1 MESSTDETRVKATGT
16 PSVATPFRGTAAVM
30 QSLEADLRQ
39 HVRGEVRFDQASKA
53 LYSSDASNYRQVPLA
68 VVVPANVDDLV
79 ATVTVCRRND
89 VPFLPRG
96 GGTSQNGQCVNVA
109 VVADA
114 SKYVNRVVSVDPVAR
129 TAIVEPGVVCDTLRD
144 AAEQHGLTFAPDP
157 ATHSRCTLGGMIA
170 NNSCGAHSVMAGKTV
185 ENIEALEIVTYDGAR
200 FWVGPTQDDE
210 LERIIAAGGRQGEIY
225 AALRQLRDKY
235 ADLIRAKFPQIKR
248 RVSGFNLDQ
257 LLPENGF
264 NVARALVGT
273 EGTCAITLQAKVR
286 LVKSP
291 AKRVLLTLGFTD
303 IFTAADAV
311 PHFMH
316 CGPIAIEG
324 LDRAIIRG
332 LQARGL
338 KKEEI
343 ALLPAGDAWV
353 VLEFGA
359 DTHDEAVLQARA
371 AAEYFASGA
380 AGPDV
385 SMVLVEDRALQAK
398 VWSIRETGA
407 SAVALSVDPA
417 RPDPIVGWEDAAVD
431 PLRLGD
437 YLRAFQAMVDRYGY
451 ETSLYG
457 HFGDGCVHARITFDL
472 RTAEGIATWRG
483 FLREAAELVVEFGGS
498 LSGEHGDG
506 QAKAE
511 FLPIMYGP
519 ELMQAMEQFKAI
531 WDPANRL
538 NPGKVV
544 HAYRADENLRMGP
557 AYRTVTLQTRLT
569 FASQEGDGFQRAVER
584 CIGMGKCR
592 SLEGGTMCPSY
603 RATREEKYS
612 TRGRAHLF
620 WEMLQGEVIK
630 DGWQSREIKE
640 ALDTCLACKGCKSD
654 CPTHTDMATYKA
666 EFISHYYETNRR
678 PRQAMFMG
686 RIGEWAPIAARF
698 PRLANFMTS
707 APGLASLGKWMAGV
721 AQARELPKFAK
732 QTYRERARLAAFDL
746 GLSKPATPKPVAPG
760 PAAPK
765 PVARK
770 VILWVDTFSDHFSPE
785 IADAAADVLT
795 QLGWQVVLPENR
807 LCCGRPLY
815 DFGLLDRARQL
826 LVNVLDDLADDI
838 AAGVP
843 LVGLEP
849 GCLSVFKDEL
859 LKQLPD
865 HAQAKRLSAQTFLF
879 SDFVVREPYD
889 WPRLDAEVVV
899 HGHCHQKALFG
910 MQGDTALLER
920 LGVKWKLLDTGC
932 CGMAGSFGFN
942 AEHHELSEKIGEDKL
957 FPAIRGA
964 AAQTIVLTNGF
975 SCREQIEHG
984 TGRHALHI
992 AQLAQRALLKR
1003 GAVHAATRAAPISSP
1018 NQPLLVECPRWSPS
1032 RVLRRLHR

>member
-1 MESSTDETRVKATGT
+1 MESSTGEARFNAAGESSIAEAGSAVPQEAVDGSARGARTQDVR
-16 PSVATPFRGTAAVM
+16 PVATPFRGTAAVM
-30 QSLEADLRQ
+30 HSLEADLRQ

-53 LYSSDASNYRQVPLA
+53 LYASDASNYRQVPLA
-68 VVVPANVDDLV
+68 VVVPTDVDDLL
-79 ATVTVCRRND
+79 ATVAVCRRND

-114 SKYVNRVVSVDPVAR
+114 SKYVNRVVSVDPAAR

-185 ENIEALEIVTYDGAR
+185 ENIEALEVVTYDGAR
-200 FWVGPTQDDE
+200 FWVGPTSDDE

-225 AALRQLRDKY
+225 SALKELRDTY

-291 AKRVLLTLGFTD
+291 AKRVLLVLGFAD

-311 PHFMH
+311 PHFMQ
-316 CGPIAIEG
+316 CVPIAIEG

-343 ALLPAGDAWV
+343 ALLPGGDAWV

-359 DTHDEAVLQARA
+359 DTHDAAVSQARA
-371 AAEYFASGA
+371 AAEHFASGA
-380 AGPDV
+380 AGTGV
-385 SMVLVEDRALQAK
+385 STMLVEDRTLQAK

-417 RPDPIVGWEDAAVD
+417 RPDPVVGWEDAAVD

-472 RTAEGIATWRG
+472 RTAEGIATWRR

-557 AYRTVTLQTRLT
+557 AYRPVNLQTRLT

-620 WEMLQGEVIK
+620 WEMLQGEVIT
-630 DGWQSREIKE
+630 DGWQSREVKE

-654 CPTHTDMATYKA
+654 CPTHTDMASYKA
-666 EFISHYYETNRR
+666 EFLSHYYETNRR

-686 RIGEWAPIAARF
+686 RIGEWAPLAARF
-698 PRLANFMTS
+698 PRLTNFMMS
-707 APGLASLGKWMAGV
+707 APGFAPLGKWMAGV
-721 AQARELPKFAK
+721 AQTRELPRFAR
-732 QTYRERARLAAFDL
+732 QTYRETARRAARGGGSNLDAA
-746 GLSKPATPKPVAPG
+746 GPKPGAPS
-760 PAAPK
+760 PAG
-765 PVARK
+765 RK
-770 VILWVDTFSDHFSPE
+770 LILWVDTFSDHFSPD
-785 IADAAADVLT
+785 IAEAAADVLR
-795 QLGWQVVLPENR
+795 QLGWRVVLPKRR

-815 DFGLLDRARQL
+815 DFGLLERAREL

-865 HAQAKRLSAQTFLF
+865 HAQARRLSAQTFLF
-879 SDFVVREPYD
+879 SDFVVREPFD
-889 WPRLDAEVVV
+889 WPKLDAEVVV

-932 CGMAGSFGFN
+932 CGMAGSFGFS
-942 AEHHELSEKIGEDKL
+942 AEHHALSEKIGEDKL
-957 FPAIRGA
+957 FPAIRSA

-975 SCREQIEHG
+975 SCREQIEQG

-992 AQLAQRALLKR
+992 AQLAQRALAAR
-1003 GAVHAATRAAPISSP
+1003 GVAPTAPQSAA
-1018 NQPLLVECPRWSPS
+1018 
-1032 RVLRRLHR
+1032 

>member
-1 MESSTDETRVKATGT
+1 MGTSFDEEQGASIDELDDAGRRALKEAPRVAM
-16 PSVATPFRGTAAVM
+16 PFVGSAAVM
-30 QSLEADLRQ
+30 QALEADLRS
-39 HVRGEVRFDQASKA
+39 HVRGEVRFDQGSKA
-53 LYSSDASNYRQVPLA
+53 LYAADASNYRQVPLA
-68 VVVPANVDDLV
+68 VVVPADVDDLL
-79 ATVTVCRRND
+79 ATLAACRRND
-89 VPFLPRG
+89 VPFLARG

-114 SKYVNRVVSVDPVAR
+114 SKYVNRVVSVDPLAR
-129 TAIVEPGVVCDTLRD
+129 VAIVEPGVVCDTLRD

-185 ENIEALEIVTYDGAR
+185 KNVEALEIATFDGAR
-200 FWVGPTQDDE
+200 FWVGPTSDQE
-210 LERIIAAGGRQGEIY
+210 LERIISAGGRQGEIY
-225 AALRQLRDKY
+225 AALKQLRDTY
-235 ADLIRAKFPQIKR
+235 AEQIRAKFPRIKR

-273 EGTCAITLQAKVR
+273 EGTCALTLQAKVR

-291 AKRVLLTLGFTD
+291 AKRVIVVVGFTD
-303 IFTAADAV
+303 IYTAADAV
-311 PHFMH
+311 PHFMR

-338 KKEEI
+338 KKDEI
-343 ALLPAGDAWV
+343 ALLPEGDAWV

-359 DTHDEAVLQARA
+359 DTQEAVMLEAQA
-371 AAEYFASGA
+371 AAAYFSSGE
-380 AGPDV
+380 AGPNV
-385 SMVLVEDRALQAK
+385 SAMLVEDRTLQAK

-407 SAVALSVDPA
+407 SAVALSVDSGT
-417 RPDPIVGWEDAAVD
+417 PDPVVGWEDAAVD

-437 YLRAFQAMVDRYGY
+437 YLRAFQALVDRHGY

-472 RTAEGIATWRG
+472 RSAEGVATWRK

-544 HAYRADENLRMGP
+544 HAYRVDENLRMGP
-557 AYRTVTLQTRLT
+557 AYKPVTLQTRLT
-569 FASQEGDGFQRAVER
+569 FASQEGDGFQREIER

-620 WEMLQGEVIK
+620 WEMLQGDVIA
-630 DGWQSREIKE
+630 DGWQSREVKE

-654 CPTHTDMATYKA
+654 CPTHTDMASYKA
-666 EFISHYYETNRR
+666 EFLSHYYETNRR
-678 PRQAMFMG
+678 PRQALFMG
-686 RIGEWAPIAARF
+686 RIGEWAPWAARF
-698 PRLANFMTS
+698 PRLTNFMTS
-707 APGLASLGKWMAGV
+707 APGLSSFGKWLAGV
-721 AQARELPKFAK
+721 AQTRELPRFADA
-732 QTYRERARLAAFDL
+732 TYRQIARR
-746 GLSKPATPKPVAPG
+746 SPQT
-760 PAAPK
+760 
-765 PVARK
+765 ARDARDDVKK
-770 VILWVDTFSDHFSPE
+770 VILWVDTFNDHFTPE
-785 IADAAADVLT
+785 IAQAAADVLK
-795 QLGWQVVLPENR
+795 QLGWHVVLPKNR

-815 DFGLLDRARQL
+815 DFGLLERAREL
-826 LVNVLDDLADDI
+826 LTHVLDDLADDI

-859 LKQLPD
+859 LKQLPG
-865 HAQAKRLSAQTFLF
+865 HPLAKKLSAQTFLF
-879 SDFVVREPYD
+879 SDFVARQPFD
-889 WPRLDAEVVV
+889 WPTLAADVIV

-910 MQGDTALLER
+910 MQGDTALLNK

-942 AEHHELSEKIGEDKL
+942 AEHHALSTKIGEDKL
-957 FPAIRGA
+957 FPAVRA
-964 AAQTIVLTNGF
+964 AAAGTIVLTNGF
-975 SCREQIEHG
+975 SCREQIEQG
-984 TGRHALHI
+984 TGRHTMHI
-992 AQLAQRALLKR
+992 AQLAQRAL
-1003 GAVHAATRAAPISSP
+1003 AAR
-1018 NQPLLVECPRWSPS
+1018 
-1032 RVLRRLHR
+1032 

>member
-1 MESSTDETRVKATGT
+1 
-16 PSVATPFRGTAAVM
+16 M
-30 QSLEADLRQ
+30 QALEADLRRN
-39 HVRGEVRFDQASKA
+39 VRGEVRFDQGSKA
-53 LYSSDASNYRQVPLA
+53 LYAADASNYRQVPLA
-68 VVVPANVDDLV
+68 VVVPSDVDDLLETL
-79 ATVTVCRRND
+79 AACRRND

-114 SKYVNRVVSVDPVAR
+114 SKYVNRVVSVDPVAGV
-129 TAIVEPGVVCDTLRD
+129 AIVEPGVICDTLRD
-144 AAEQHGLTFAPDP
+144 AAEAHGLTFAPDP

-185 ENIEALEIVTYDGAR
+185 ENVEALEIATFDGAR
-200 FWVGPTQDDE
+200 FWVGPTSDDE

-225 AALRQLRDKY
+225 AALKQLRDTY
-235 ADLIRAKFPQIKR
+235 AGQIRAKFPQIKR

-273 EGTCAITLQAKVR
+273 EGTCAVTLQAKVR

-291 AKRVLLTLGFTD
+291 AKRVIVVVGFTD
-303 IFTAADAV
+303 IYTAADAV
-311 PHFMH
+311 PHFMR

-338 KKEEI
+338 KKDEI

-359 DTHDEAVLQARA
+359 DTQDDAVHQAHTA
-371 AAEYFASGA
+371 AAYFSSGA
-380 AGPDV
+380 AGPNV
-385 SMVLVEDRALQAK
+385 SAMLVEDRALQAK

-407 SAVALSVDPA
+407 SAVALSVDA
-417 RPDPIVGWEDAAVD
+417 GTPDPVVGWEDAAVD
-431 PLRLGD
+431 PMRLGD
-437 YLRAFQAMVDRYGY
+437 YLRAFQALVDRYGY

-472 RTAEGIATWRG
+472 RSVEGVATWRK

-519 ELMQAMEQFKAI
+519 DLMQAMEQFKAI

-557 AYRTVTLQTRLT
+557 AYKPVTLQTKLT
-569 FASQEGDGFQRAVER
+569 FASQEGEGFQREIER

-592 SLEGGTMCPSY
+592 SLEGGTMCPSF

-620 WEMLQGEVIK
+620 WEMLQGDVIA
-630 DGWQSREIKE
+630 DGWQSREVKE

-654 CPTHTDMATYKA
+654 CPTHTDMASYKA
-666 EFISHYYETNRR
+666 EFLSHYYETNRR
-678 PRQAMFMG
+678 PRQALFMG
-686 RIGEWAPIAARF
+686 RIGEWAPWAARF
-698 PRLANFMTS
+698 PRFTNFMTS
-707 APGLASLGKWMAGV
+707 TSGLAAVGKWVAGV
-721 AQARELPKFAK
+721 AQARELPKFAT
-732 QTYRERARLAAFDL
+732 QTYRQIARRSPQTELD
-746 GLSKPATPKPVAPG
+746 
-760 PAAPK
+760 
-765 PVARK
+765 ARSSGDVKK
-770 VILWVDTFSDHFSPE
+770 VILWVDTFNDHFTPE
-785 IADAAADVLT
+785 IAQAAADVLT
-795 QLGWQVVLPENR
+795 QMGWHVVLPKNR

-815 DFGLLDRARQL
+815 DFGLLDRAREL
-826 LVNVLDDLADDI
+826 LTTILDDLGEDI

-859 LKQLPD
+859 LKQFPD
-865 HAQAKRLSAQTFLF
+865 HALATQLSAQTFLF
-879 SDFVVREPYD
+879 SDFVARQPFD
-889 WPRLDAEVVV
+889 WPTLPADVIV

-910 MQGDTALLER
+910 MQGDTALLNK

-942 AEHHELSEKIGEDKL
+942 DEHHALSEKIGEDTL
-957 FPAIRGA
+957 FPAVRA
-964 AAQTIVLTNGF
+964 AAAANAETIVLTNGF
-975 SCREQIEHG
+975 SCREQIEQG
-984 TGRHALHI
+984 TGQHAMHI
-992 AQLAQRALLKR
+992 AQLAQRAL
-1003 GAVHAATRAAPISSP
+1003 AA
-1018 NQPLLVECPRWSPS
+1018 
-1032 RVLRRLHR
+1032 RR

>member
-1 MESSTDETRVKATGT
+1 MGTSIDEEQSANIHASDDAAHRGLQK
-16 PSVATPFRGTAAVM
+16 PSVATPFAGTTALM
-30 QSLEADLRQ
+30 QALEADLRRS
-39 HVRGEVRFDQASKA
+39 VRGEVRFDQGSKA
-53 LYSSDASNYRQVPLA
+53 VYASDASNYRQVPLA
-68 VVVPANVDDLV
+68 VVVPADVDDLLQTL
-79 ATVTVCRRND
+79 ATCRRND
-89 VPFLPRG
+89 VPFLARG

-109 VVADA
+109 VIADA
-114 SKYVNRVVSVDPVAR
+114 SKYVNRVVSIDRAAR
-129 TAIVEPGVVCDTLRD
+129 VGIVEPGVVCDTLRD
-144 AAEQHGLTFAPDP
+144 AAEQYGLTFAPDP

-185 ENIEALEIVTYDGAR
+185 ENIEALEIATYDGAR
-200 FWVGPTQDDE
+200 FWVGPTSDDE
-210 LERIIAAGGRQGEIY
+210 LQRIIAAGGRQGEIY
-225 AALRQLRDKY
+225 AALKQLRDTY

-273 EGTCAITLQAKVR
+273 EGTCALTLQAKVR

-291 AKRVLLTLGFTD
+291 AKRVIVVVGFTD
-303 IFTAADAV
+303 IYTAADAV
-311 PHFMH
+311 PHFMRFS
-316 CGPIAIEG
+316 PIAIEG

-338 KKEEI
+338 KKDEI

-359 DTHDEAVLQARA
+359 DTQDDAVRQAQTA
-371 AAEYFASGA
+371 AAFFASGE
-380 AGPDV
+380 AGPNV
-385 SMVLVEDRALQAK
+385 SAMLVEDRALQAK

-407 SAVALSVDPA
+407 SAVALSVDA
-417 RPDPIVGWEDAAVD
+417 GTPDPMVGWEDAAVD

-437 YLRAFQAMVDRYGY
+437 YLRAFQALVDRYGY

-472 RTAEGIATWRG
+472 RSAAGVATWRK

-544 HAYRADENLRMGP
+544 HAYRVDENLRMGP
-557 AYRTVTLQTRLT
+557 TYKPVTLQTKLT
-569 FASQEGDGFQRAVER
+569 FASQEGDGFQREIER

-592 SLEGGTMCPSY
+592 SLDGGTMCPSY

-620 WEMLQGEVIK
+620 WEMLQGDVIA
-630 DGWQSREIKE
+630 DGWNSREVKE

-654 CPTHTDMATYKA
+654 CPTHTDMASYKA
-666 EFISHYYETNRR
+666 EFLSHYYETNRR
-678 PRQAMFMG
+678 PREAWFMG
-686 RIGEWAPIAARF
+686 RIGEWAPWAARF
-698 PRLANFMTS
+698 PRLTNFMTS
-707 APGLASLGKWMAGV
+707 APGLSSVGKWIAGV
-721 AQARELPKFAK
+721 AQARELPKFATH
-732 QTYRERARLAAFDL
+732 TYRQIARRSPQAERDARSR
-746 GLSKPATPKPVAPG
+746 GEVK
-760 PAAPK
+760 
-765 PVARK
+765 K
-770 VILWVDTFSDHFSPE
+770 VILWVDTFNDHFTPE
-785 IADAAADVLT
+785 IAQAAADVLT
-795 QLGWQVVLPENR
+795 QLGWHVVLPKNR

-815 DFGLLDRARQL
+815 DFGLLDRAREL
-826 LVNVLDDLADDI
+826 LTHILDDLADDI

-859 LKQLPD
+859 LKQLPG
-865 HAQAKRLSAQTFLF
+865 HTLAKKLSAQTFLF
-879 SDFVVREPYD
+879 SDFVARQPFD
-889 WPRLDAEVVV
+889 WPTLAADVIV

-910 MQGDTALLER
+910 MQGDTALLNK

-942 AEHHELSEKIGEDKL
+942 DEHHALSEKIGEDTL
-957 FPAIRGA
+957 FPAVRDATA
-964 AAQTIVLTNGF
+964 ANAATIVLTNGF
-975 SCREQIEHG
+975 SCREQIEQG
-984 TGRHALHI
+984 TGQHALHI
-992 AQLAQRALLKR
+992 AQLAQRAL
-1003 GAVHAATRAAPISSP
+1003 AAR
-1018 NQPLLVECPRWSPS
+1018 
-1032 RVLRRLHR
+1032 

>member
-1 MESSTDETRVKATGT
+1 MGTSLDEDQGAGANALSGDAAHDTLKEPR
-16 PSVATPFRGTAAVM
+16 VATPFQGTAAVL
-30 QSLEADLRQ
+30 QALEADLRRN
-39 HVRGEVRFDQASKA
+39 VRGEVRFDQGSKA
-53 LYSSDASNYRQVPLA
+53 LYAADASNYRQVPLA
-68 VVVPANVDDLV
+68 VVVPSDVDDLLETL
-79 ATVTVCRRND
+79 AACRRND

-114 SKYVNRVVSVDPVAR
+114 SKYVNRVVSVDPVAGV
-129 TAIVEPGVVCDTLRD
+129 AIVEPGVICDTLRD
-144 AAEQHGLTFAPDP
+144 AAEAHGLTFAPDP

-185 ENIEALEIVTYDGAR
+185 ENVEALEIVTFDGAR
-200 FWVGPTQDDE
+200 FWVGPTSDDE
-210 LERIIAAGGRQGEIY
+210 LERIVAAGGRQGEIY
-225 AALRQLRDKY
+225 AALKQLRDTY
-235 ADLIRAKFPQIKR
+235 ADQIRAKFPQIKR

-273 EGTCAITLQAKVR
+273 EGTCAVTLQAKVQ

-291 AKRVLLTLGFTD
+291 AKRVIVVVGFTD
-303 IFTAADAV
+303 IYTAADAV
-311 PHFMH
+311 PHFMR

-338 KKEEI
+338 KKDEI
-343 ALLPAGDAWV
+343 ALLPEGDAWV

-359 DTHDEAVLQARA
+359 DTQDDAVRQAQTA
-371 AAEYFASGA
+371 AAYFSSGT
-380 AGPDV
+380 AGPNV
-385 SMVLVEDRALQAK
+385 SAMLVEDRTLQAK

-407 SAVALSVDPA
+407 SAVALSVDTGT
-417 RPDPIVGWEDAAVD
+417 PDPVVGWEDAAVD
-431 PLRLGD
+431 PMRLGD
-437 YLRAFQAMVDRYGY
+437 YLRAFQALVDRYGY

-472 RTAEGIATWRG
+472 RSVEGVATWRK

-519 ELMQAMEQFKAI
+519 ELMRAMEQFKAI

-557 AYRTVTLQTRLT
+557 GYKPVTLQTKLT
-569 FASQEGDGFQRAVER
+569 FASQEGDGFQREIER

-592 SLEGGTMCPSY
+592 SLEGGTMCPSF

-620 WEMLQGEVIK
+620 WEMLQGEVIA
-630 DGWQSREIKE
+630 DGWQSREVKE

-654 CPTHTDMATYKA
+654 CPTHTDMASYKA
-666 EFISHYYETNRR
+666 EFLSHYYETNRR
-678 PRQAMFMG
+678 PRQALFMG
-686 RIGEWAPIAARF
+686 RIGEWAPWAARF
-698 PRLANFMTS
+698 PRLTNFMTS
-707 APGLASLGKWMAGV
+707 APGLAAVGKWVAGV
-721 AQARELPKFAK
+721 AQARELPKFATR
-732 QTYRERARLAAFDL
+732 TYRQIARRSPQTELDTRSR
-746 GLSKPATPKPVAPG
+746 GEVK
-760 PAAPK
+760 
-765 PVARK
+765 K
-770 VILWVDTFSDHFSPE
+770 VILWVDTFNDHFTPE
-785 IADAAADVLT
+785 IAQAAADVLT
-795 QLGWQVVLPENR
+795 QMGWHVVLPKNR

-815 DFGLLDRARQL
+815 DFGLLDRAREL
-826 LVNVLDDLADDI
+826 LTTILDDLGEDI

-859 LKQLPD
+859 LKQFPG
-865 HAQAKRLSAQTFLF
+865 HALATQLSAQTFLF
-879 SDFVVREPYD
+879 SDFVARQPFD
-889 WPRLDAEVVV
+889 WPTLAADVVM

-910 MQGDTALLER
+910 MQGDTALLNK

-942 AEHHELSEKIGEDKL
+942 EEHHALSEKIGEDTL
-957 FPAIRGA
+957 FPAVRA
-964 AAQTIVLTNGF
+964 AAAANGETIVLTNGF
-975 SCREQIEHG
+975 SCREQIEQG
-984 TGRHALHI
+984 TGQHTMHI
-992 AQLAQRALLKR
+992 AQLAQRAL
-1003 GAVHAATRAAPISSP
+1003 AA
-1018 NQPLLVECPRWSPS
+1018 
-1032 RVLRRLHR
+1032 RR

>member
-1 MESSTDETRVKATGT
+1 LDEEQGVKELGDPQGSIAALASNASEQRRVAK
-16 PSVATPFRGTAAVM
+16 PFAGTAAVM
-30 QSLEADLRQ
+30 QALERDLRR
-39 HVRGEVRFDQASKA
+39 HVRGEVRFDQGSKA
-53 LYSSDASNYRQVPLA
+53 LYAADASNYRQIPLA
-68 VVVPANVDDLV
+68 VVLPADVDDLL
-79 ATVTVCRRND
+79 ATLAACRRND
-89 VPFLPRG
+89 VPFLARG

-114 SKYVNRVVSVDPVAR
+114 SKYVNRVVSVDPLAR
-129 TAIVEPGVVCDTLRD
+129 VAIVEPGVVCDTLRD

-185 ENIEALEIVTYDGAR
+185 ENVEALEIATFDGAR
-200 FWVGPTQDDE
+200 FWVGPTSDDE

-225 AALRQLRDKY
+225 AALKRLRDTY
-235 ADLIRAKFPQIKR
+235 AAQIRPKFPQIKR

-273 EGTCAITLQAKVR
+273 EGTCAVTLQAKVR

-291 AKRVLLTLGFTD
+291 AKRVIVVVGFTD
-303 IFTAADAV
+303 IYRAADAV
-311 PHFMH
+311 PHFMR
-316 CGPIAIEG
+316 CAPIAIEG

-338 KKEEI
+338 KKDEI
-343 ALLPAGDAWV
+343 ALLPQGDAWV

-359 DTHDEAVLQARA
+359 DTQEAVLRDAQA
-371 AAEYFASGA
+371 AAAYFSSGQ
-380 AGPDV
+380 AGPNV
-385 SMVLVEDRALQAK
+385 SALLVEDRALQAK

-407 SAVALSVDPA
+407 SAVALSVDA
-417 RPDPIVGWEDAAVD
+417 GAPDPVVGWEDAAVD

-437 YLRAFQAMVDRYGY
+437 YLRAFQALVDRYGY

-472 RTAEGIATWRG
+472 RSAQGVAIWRK

-557 AYRTVTLQTRLT
+557 AYKPVTLQTKLT
-569 FASQEGDGFQRAVER
+569 FASPEGDGFQRAVER

-620 WEMLQGEVIK
+620 WEMLQGDVIA
-630 DGWQSREIKE
+630 DGWQSREVKE

-654 CPTHTDMATYKA
+654 CPTHTDMASYKA
-666 EFISHYYETNRR
+666 EFLSHYYENNRR
-678 PRQAMFMG
+678 PRQALFMG
-686 RIGEWAPIAARF
+686 RIGEWAPWAARF
-698 PRLANFMTS
+698 ARLTNFMTT
-707 APGLASLGKWMAGV
+707 APGLSTVGKWVAGV
-721 AQARELPKFAK
+721 AQARALPQFAAS
-732 QTYRERARLAAFDL
+732 TYREIARRAPQ
-746 GLSKPATPKPVAPG
+746 PAHD
-760 PAAPK
+760 
-765 PVARK
+765 ARGDVKK
-770 VILWVDTFSDHFSPE
+770 VILWVDTFNDHFTPE
-785 IADAAADVLT
+785 IAQAAADVLK
-795 QLGWQVVLPENR
+795 QLGWHVVLPKNR

-815 DFGLLDRARQL
+815 DFGLLDRAREL
-826 LVNVLDDLADDI
+826 LTHILDDLADDI

-865 HAQAKRLSAQTFLF
+865 HALAKQLSAQTFLF
-879 SDFVVREPYD
+879 SDFVARQPFD
-889 WPRLDAEVVV
+889 WPTLAADVIV

-910 MQGDTALLER
+910 MQGDTALLNK

-942 AEHHELSEKIGEDKL
+942 AEHHALSEKIGEDKL
-957 FPAIRGA
+957 FPAVREA
-964 AAQTIVLTNGF
+964 TTANDETIVLTNGF
-975 SCREQIEHG
+975 SCREQIEQG

-992 AQLAQRALLKR
+992 AQLAQRAL
-1003 GAVHAATRAAPISSP
+1003 AAR
-1018 NQPLLVECPRWSPS
+1018 
-1032 RVLRRLHR
+1032 

>member
-1 MESSTDETRVKATGT
+1 
-16 PSVATPFRGTAAVM
+16 M
-30 QSLEADLRQ
+30 QALEADLRRN
-39 HVRGEVRFDQASKA
+39 VRGEVRFDQGSKA
-53 LYSSDASNYRQVPLA
+53 LYAADASNYRQVPLA
-68 VVVPANVDDLV
+68 VVVPSDVDDLLETL
-79 ATVTVCRRND
+79 AACRRND

-114 SKYVNRVVSVDPVAR
+114 SKYVNRVVSVDPVAGV
-129 TAIVEPGVVCDTLRD
+129 AIVEPGVICDTLRD
-144 AAEQHGLTFAPDP
+144 AAEAHGLTFAPDP

-185 ENIEALEIVTYDGAR
+185 ENVEALEIATFDGAR
-200 FWVGPTQDDE
+200 FWVGPTSDDE
-210 LERIIAAGGRQGEIY
+210 LERIIAAGGRQSEIY
-225 AALRQLRDKY
+225 AALKQLRDTY
-235 ADLIRAKFPQIKR
+235 AGQIRAKFPQIKR

-273 EGTCAITLQAKVR
+273 EGTCAVTLQAKVR

-291 AKRVLLTLGFTD
+291 AKRVIVVVGFTD
-303 IFTAADAV
+303 IYTAADAV
-311 PHFMH
+311 PHFMR

-338 KKEEI
+338 KKDEI
-343 ALLPAGDAWV
+343 ALLPEGDAWV

-359 DTHDEAVLQARA
+359 DTQDDAVHQAHTA
-371 AAEYFASGA
+371 AAYFSSGA
-380 AGPDV
+380 AGPNV
-385 SMVLVEDRALQAK
+385 SAMLVEDRALQAK

-407 SAVALSVDPA
+407 SAVALSVDA
-417 RPDPIVGWEDAAVD
+417 GTPDPVVGWEDAAVD
-431 PLRLGD
+431 PMRLGD
-437 YLRAFQAMVDRYGY
+437 YLRAFQALVDRYGY

-472 RTAEGIATWRG
+472 RSVEGVATWRK

-519 ELMQAMEQFKAI
+519 DLMQAMEQFKAI

-557 AYRTVTLQTRLT
+557 AYKPVTLQTKLT
-569 FASQEGDGFQRAVER
+569 FASQEGEGFQREIER

-592 SLEGGTMCPSY
+592 SLEGGTMCPSF

-620 WEMLQGEVIK
+620 WEMLQGDVIT
-630 DGWQSREIKE
+630 DGWQSREVKE

-654 CPTHTDMATYKA
+654 CPTHTDMASYKA
-666 EFISHYYETNRR
+666 EFLSHYYETNRR
-678 PRQAMFMG
+678 PRQALFMG
-686 RIGEWAPIAARF
+686 RIGEWAPWAARF
-698 PRLANFMTS
+698 PRFTNFMTS
-707 APGLASLGKWMAGV
+707 APGLAAVGKWVAGV
-721 AQARELPKFAK
+721 AQARELPKFATR
-732 QTYRERARLAAFDL
+732 TYRQIARRSPQTELDAR
-746 GLSKPATPKPVAPG
+746 SPG
-760 PAAPK
+760 DVK
-765 PVARK
+765 K
-770 VILWVDTFSDHFSPE
+770 VILWVDTFNDHFTPE
-785 IADAAADVLT
+785 IAQAATDVLT
-795 QLGWQVVLPENR
+795 QMGWHVVLPKNR

-815 DFGLLDRARQL
+815 DFGLLDRAREL
-826 LVNVLDDLADDI
+826 LTTILDDLGEDI

-859 LKQLPD
+859 LKQFPD
-865 HAQAKRLSAQTFLF
+865 HALATQLSAQTFLF
-879 SDFVVREPYD
+879 SDFVARQPFD
-889 WPRLDAEVVV
+889 WPTLPADVIV

-910 MQGDTALLER
+910 MQGDTALLNK

-942 AEHHELSEKIGEDKL
+942 DEHHALSERIGEDTL
-957 FPAIRGA
+957 FPAVRA
-964 AAQTIVLTNGF
+964 AAAANAETIVLTNGF
-975 SCREQIEHG
+975 SCREQIEQG
-984 TGRHALHI
+984 TGQHAMHI
-992 AQLAQRALLKR
+992 AQLAQRAL
-1003 GAVHAATRAAPISSP
+1003 AA
-1018 NQPLLVECPRWSPS
+1018 
-1032 RVLRRLHR
+1032 RR

>member
-1 MESSTDETRVKATGT
+1 MGTSLDEEQGADVNASLSDAADSTSREPRI
-16 PSVATPFRGTAAVM
+16 ATPFSSTAAVM
-30 QSLEADLRQ
+30 HALEADLRR
-39 HVRGEVRFDQASKA
+39 HVRGEVRFDQGSKA
-53 LYSSDASNYRQVPLA
+53 LYAADASNYRQVPLA
-68 VVVPANVDDLV
+68 VVVPSDVDDLV
-79 ATVTVCRRND
+79 ETLAACRRND

-114 SKYVNRVVSVDPVAR
+114 SKYVNRVVSVDPVAAV
-129 TAIVEPGVVCDTLRD
+129 AIVEPGVVCDTLRN
-144 AAEQHGLTFAPDP
+144 AAEEHGLTFAPDP

-185 ENIEALEIVTYDGAR
+185 ENVEALEVATFDGAR
-200 FWVGPTQDDE
+200 FWVGPTSDDE

-225 AALRQLRDKY
+225 AALKQLRDTY
-235 ADLIRAKFPQIKR
+235 ADQIRAKFPQIKR

-273 EGTCAITLQAKVR
+273 EGTCAVTLQAKVR

-291 AKRVLLTLGFTD
+291 AKRVIVVVGFTD
-303 IFTAADAV
+303 IYIAADAV
-311 PHFMH
+311 PHFMR

-338 KKEEI
+338 KKDEI
-343 ALLPAGDAWV
+343 ALLPEGDAWV

-359 DTHDEAVLQARA
+359 DTQDDAVRQAETA
-371 AAEYFASGA
+371 AAYFLSGE
-380 AGPDV
+380 AGPNV
-385 SMVLVEDRALQAK
+385 SAILVEDRALQAK

-407 SAVALSVDPA
+407 SAVALSVEA
-417 RPDPIVGWEDAAVD
+417 GTPDPMVGWEDAAVD
-431 PLRLGD
+431 PMRLGD
-437 YLRAFQAMVDRYGY
+437 YLRAFQALVDRYGY

-472 RTAEGIATWRG
+472 RSVEGVATWRK

-519 ELMQAMEQFKAI
+519 ELMQAMERFKAI

-544 HAYRADENLRMGP
+544 HAYRADENLRMGL
-557 AYRTVTLQTRLT
+557 AYKPVTLQTKLT
-569 FASQEGDGFQRAVER
+569 FASQEGDGFQREIER

-620 WEMLQGEVIK
+620 WEMLQGDVIA
-630 DGWQSREIKE
+630 DGWQSREVKE

-654 CPTHTDMATYKA
+654 CPTHTDMASYKA
-666 EFISHYYETNRR
+666 EFLSHYYETNRR
-678 PRQAMFMG
+678 PRQALFMG
-686 RIGEWAPIAARF
+686 GIGEWAPWAARF
-698 PRLANFMTS
+698 PRLTNFMTS
-707 APGLASLGKWMAGV
+707 APGLASVGKWVAGV
-721 AQARELPKFAK
+721 AQARELPKFAA
-732 QTYRERARLAAFDL
+732 QTYRQSARRSPQAARAA
-746 GLSKPATPKPVAPG
+746 GSGEEVG
-760 PAAPK
+760 
-765 PVARK
+765 K
-770 VILWVDTFSDHFSPE
+770 VILWVDTFNDHFTPE
-785 IADAAADVLT
+785 IARAAADVLT
-795 QLGWQVVLPENR
+795 QMGWHVVLPKNR

-815 DFGLLDRARQL
+815 DFGLLDRAREL
-826 LVNVLDDLADDI
+826 LTTILDDLGDDI

-859 LKQLPD
+859 LKQLPG
-865 HAQAKRLSAQTFLF
+865 HALAKQLSAQTFLF
-879 SDFVVREPYD
+879 SDFVARQPFD
-889 WPRLDAEVVV
+889 WPTLAADVIV

-910 MQGDTALLER
+910 MEGDTALLNK
-920 LGVKWKLLDTGC
+920 LGVKWTLLDTGC

-942 AEHHELSEKIGEDKL
+942 EEHHALSQKIGEDTL
-957 FPAIRGA
+957 FPAVRA
-964 AAQTIVLTNGF
+964 ATAANAETIVLTNGF
-975 SCREQIEHG
+975 SCREQIEQG
-984 TGRHALHI
+984 TGQHTMHI
-992 AQLAQRALLKR
+992 AQLAQRAL
-1003 GAVHAATRAAPISSP
+1003 AARS
-1018 NQPLLVECPRWSPS
+1018 
-1032 RVLRRLHR
+1032 

>member
-1 MESSTDETRVKATGT
+1 LDEEQGVKEPGDPHASIASGASGERRVAR
-16 PSVATPFRGTAAVM
+16 PFTGTAAVM
-30 QSLEADLRQ
+30 QTLESDLRR
-39 HVRGEVRFDQASKA
+39 HVRGEVRFDQGSKA
-53 LYSSDASNYRQVPLA
+53 LYASDASNYRQIPLA
-68 VVVPANVDDLV
+68 VVVPKDVDDLL
-79 ATVTVCRRND
+79 ATLAACRRND
-89 VPFLPRG
+89 VPFLARG

-129 TAIVEPGVVCDTLRD
+129 VAIVEPGVVCDTLRD

-185 ENIEALEIVTYDGAR
+185 ENVEALEIATFDGAR
-200 FWVGPTQDDE
+200 FWVGPTSDDE

-225 AALRQLRDKY
+225 AALKRLRDTY
-235 ADLIRAKFPQIKR
+235 AAQIRARFPQIKR

-273 EGTCAITLQAKVR
+273 EGTCAVTLQAKVR

-291 AKRVLLTLGFTD
+291 AKRVIVVVGFTD
-303 IFTAADAV
+303 IYTAADAV
-311 PHFMH
+311 PHFMR

-338 KKEEI
+338 KKDEI
-343 ALLPAGDAWV
+343 ALLPPGDAWV

-359 DTHDEAVLQARA
+359 DTQEAVLRGAQA
-371 AAEYFASGA
+371 AAAYFSSGA
-380 AGPDV
+380 AGPNV
-385 SMVLVEDRALQAK
+385 SALLVEDRALQAK

-407 SAVALSVDPA
+407 SAVALSVDA
-417 RPDPIVGWEDAAVD
+417 GAPDPVVGWEDAAVD

-437 YLRAFQAMVDRYGY
+437 YLRAFQALVDRYGY

-472 RTAEGIATWRG
+472 RSAQGVSTWRE
-483 FLREAAELVVEFGGS
+483 FLREAAELVVAFGGS

-557 AYRTVTLQTRLT
+557 AYKPVTLRTKLT
-569 FASQEGDGFQRAVER
+569 FASPEGEGFQRAIER
-584 CIGMGKCR
+584 CVGMGKCR
-592 SLEGGTMCPSY
+592 SLDGGTMCPSY

-620 WEMLQGEVIK
+620 WEMLQGDVIA
-630 DGWQSREIKE
+630 DGWQSREVKD

-654 CPTHTDMATYKA
+654 CPTHTDMASYKA
-666 EFISHYYETNRR
+666 EFLSHYYESNRR
-678 PRQAMFMG
+678 PRQALFMG
-686 RIGEWAPIAARF
+686 RIGEWAPWAARF
-698 PRLANFMTS
+698 ARLTNFMTT
-707 APGLASLGKWMAGV
+707 APGLSTVGKWVAGV
-721 AQARELPKFAK
+721 AQARELPQFAGT
-732 QTYRERARLAAFDL
+732 TYRQIARRAPQSAHDVRDGA
-746 GLSKPATPKPVAPG
+746 K
-760 PAAPK
+760 
-765 PVARK
+765 K
-770 VILWVDTFSDHFSPE
+770 VILWVDTFNDHFTPE
-785 IADAAADVLT
+785 VAQAAADVLE
-795 QLGWQVVLPENR
+795 QLGWHVVLPKNR

-815 DFGLLDRARQL
+815 DFGLLERAREL
-826 LVNVLDDLADDI
+826 LTHMLDDLADDI

-865 HAQAKRLSAQTFLF
+865 HALAKQLSAQTFLF
-879 SDFVVREPYD
+879 SDFVARQPFD
-889 WPRLDAEVVV
+889 WPTLAADVIV

-910 MQGDTALLER
+910 MQGDTALLNK

-942 AEHHELSEKIGEDKL
+942 VEHHALSQKIGEDKL
-957 FPAIRGA
+957 FPAVRA
-964 AAQTIVLTNGF
+964 AAAANHETIVLTNGF
-975 SCREQIEHG
+975 SCREQIEQG
-984 TGRHALHI
+984 TGHHALHI
-992 AQLAQRALLKR
+992 AQLAQRAL
-1003 GAVHAATRAAPISSP
+1003 AAH
-1018 NQPLLVECPRWSPS
+1018 LV
-1032 RVLRRLHR
+1032 

>member
-1 MESSTDETRVKATGT
+1 MGTSLDEEQRTGVRANDAASRHA
-16 PSVATPFRGTAAVM
+16 PNEPRVATPFAASDAVLRA
-30 QSLEADLRQ
+30 LESDLRQ
-39 HVRGEVRFDQASKA
+39 QVRGEVRFDQGSRAVYA
-53 LYSSDASNYRQVPLA
+53 ADASNYRQIPLG
-68 VVVPANVDDLV
+68 VVVPADIDDLL
-79 ATVTVCRRND
+79 ATLAVCRRND
-89 VPFLPRG
+89 VPFLARG

-114 SKYVNRVVSVDPVAR
+114 SKYLNRVVSVDPVGR
-129 TAIVEPGVVCDTLRD
+129 VAIVEPGVVCDTLRD

-185 ENIEALEIVTYDGAR
+185 ENVEALEVATFDGAR
-200 FWVGPTQDDE
+200 FWVGPTSDEE

-225 AALRQLRDKY
+225 AALKQLRDTY
-235 ADLIRAKFPQIKR
+235 AEQIRAKFPQIKR

-273 EGTCAITLQAKVR
+273 EGTCAVTLQAKVR

-291 AKRVLLTLGFTD
+291 AKRVIVVVGFTD
-303 IFTAADAV
+303 IYTAADAV
-311 PHFMH
+311 PHFMR

-338 KKEEI
+338 KKDEI
-343 ALLPAGDAWV
+343 ALLPEGDAWV

-359 DTHDEAVLQARA
+359 QTQDAVLEQARA
-371 AAEYFASGA
+371 AAAYFASGE
-380 AGPDV
+380 AGPNV
-385 SMVLVEDRALQAK
+385 STMLVEDRALQAK

-407 SAVALSVDPA
+407 SAVALSID
-417 RPDPIVGWEDAAVD
+417 RDKPDPVVGWEDAAVD

-437 YLRAFQAMVDRYGY
+437 YLRAFQALVDRYGY

-472 RTAEGIATWRG
+472 RSAEGIATWRG

-519 ELMQAMEQFKAI
+519 ELMQAMERFKAI

-557 AYRTVTLQTRLT
+557 TYKPVTLHTKLA
-569 FASQEGDGFQRAVER
+569 FGSQEGDGFQRAIER

-620 WEMLQGEVIK
+620 WEMLQGEVIA
-630 DGWQSREIKE
+630 DGWQSREVKE

-654 CPTHTDMATYKA
+654 CPTHTDMASYKA
-666 EFISHYYETNRR
+666 EFLSHYYEKNRR
-678 PRQAMFMG
+678 PRQALFMG
-686 RIGEWAPIAARF
+686 RIGEWAPWAARF
-698 PRLANFMTS
+698 PRLTNFMTA
-707 APGLASLGKWMAGV
+707 APGLSALGKWLAGV
-721 AQARELPKFAK
+721 SQARELPRFAV
-732 QTYRERARLAAFDL
+732 TSYREAASQASNRARGDA
-746 GLSKPATPKPVAPG
+746 K
-760 PAAPK
+760 
-765 PVARK
+765 K
-770 VILWVDTFSDHFSPE
+770 VILWVDTFNDHFTPE
-785 IADAAADVLT
+785 IARAAADVLT
-795 QLGWQVVLPENR
+795 QLGWHVVLPKNR

-815 DFGLLDRARQL
+815 DFGLLERARERLTQI
-826 LVNVLDDLADDI
+826 VDDLADDI

-859 LKQLPD
+859 PKQLPD
-865 HAQAKRLSAQTFLF
+865 HPLAKKLSAQTFLF
-879 SDFVVREPYD
+879 SDFVVRQPFE
-889 WPRLDAEVVV
+889 WPTLAADVIV

-910 MQGDTALLER
+910 MQGDAALLSK

-942 AEHHELSEKIGEDKL
+942 VEHHAMSEKIGEDKL
-957 FPAIRGA
+957 FPAVRQA
-964 AAQTIVLTNGF
+964 MAVNAETIVLTNGF

-992 AQLAQRALLKR
+992 AQLAQRAL
-1003 GAVHAATRAAPISSP
+1003 AAR
-1018 NQPLLVECPRWSPS
+1018 
-1032 RVLRRLHR
+1032 

>member
-1 MESSTDETRVKATGT
+1 MGTSLDEEQGAGIET
-16 PSVATPFRGTAAVM
+16 PKEASPDAAKVPRVATPFKGTDAVM
-30 QSLEADLRQ
+30 QALETDLRS
-39 HVRGEVRFDQASKA
+39 HLRGEVRFDQGSKA
-53 LYSSDASNYRQVPLA
+53 LYAADASNYRQVPLA
-68 VVVPANVDDLV
+68 VVVPADIDDLL
-79 ATVTVCRRND
+79 ATLAACHRND
-89 VPFLPRG
+89 VPFLARG

-114 SKYVNRVVSVDPVAR
+114 SKYVNRVVSIDPAAR
-129 TAIVEPGVVCDTLRD
+129 SAIVEPGVVCDTLRD
-144 AAEQHGLTFAPDP
+144 AAEQYGLTFAPDP
-157 ATHSRCTLGGMIA
+157 ATHSRCTLGGMIG

-185 ENIEALEIVTYDGAR
+185 ENVEALEIATFDGAR
-200 FWVGPTQDDE
+200 FWVGPTSDDE

-225 AALRQLRDKY
+225 AALKQLRDTY
-235 ADLIRAKFPQIKR
+235 AGQIRAKFPRIKR

-273 EGTCAITLQAKVR
+273 EGTCAVTLQAKVR

-291 AKRVLLTLGFTD
+291 ARRVIVVVGFTD
-303 IFTAADAV
+303 IYTAADAV
-311 PHFMH
+311 PSFMRWE
-316 CGPIAIEG
+316 PIAIEG

-338 KKEEI
+338 KKDEI
-343 ALLPAGDAWV
+343 ALLPEGDAWV

-359 DTHDEAVLQARA
+359 DTQQAVMQQAEKA
-371 AAEYFASGA
+371 AAYFSSGE
-380 AGPDV
+380 AGPNI
-385 SMVLVEDRALQAK
+385 SAMLVEERALQAK

-407 SAVALSVDPA
+407 SAVALSVDPGK
-417 RPDPIVGWEDAAVD
+417 PDPVVGWEDAAVD

-437 YLRAFQAMVDRYGY
+437 YLRAFQALVDRHGY

-472 RTAEGIATWRG
+472 RSAAGIATWRT
-483 FLREAAELVVEFGGS
+483 FLREAAQLVVEFGGS

-544 HAYRADENLRMGP
+544 HAYRADDNLRMGP
-557 AYRTVTLQTRLT
+557 AYKPVTLQTKLT
-569 FASQEGDGFQRAVER
+569 FASPEGSGFQREIER

-592 SLEGGTMCPSY
+592 SLDGGTMCPSY
-603 RATREEKYS
+603 RATREEQYS

-620 WEMLQGEVIK
+620 WEMLQGEVIA
-630 DGWQSREIKE
+630 DGWQSREVKD

-654 CPTHTDMATYKA
+654 CPTHTDMASYKA
-666 EFISHYYETNRR
+666 EFLSHYYETNRR
-678 PRQAMFMG
+678 PRQALFMG
-686 RIGEWAPIAARF
+686 RIGEWAPWAARF
-698 PRLANFMTS
+698 PRLTNFVTS
-707 APGLASLGKWMAGV
+707 APGLASIGKWVAGV
-721 AQARELPKFAK
+721 AQARELPRFATT
-732 QTYRERARLAAFDL
+732 TYRQIAQRSDAARTSADTR
-746 GLSKPATPKPVAPG
+746 GDVK
-760 PAAPK
+760 
-765 PVARK
+765 K
-770 VILWVDTFSDHFSPE
+770 VILWVDTFNDHFTPE
-785 IADAAADVLT
+785 IAQAAADVLK
-795 QLGWQVVLPENR
+795 QLGWQVVLPKKR

-815 DFGLLDRARQL
+815 DFGLLDRAREL
-826 LVNVLDDLADDI
+826 LTHILDDLADDI

-843 LVGLEP
+843 VVGLEP

-865 HAQAKRLSAQTFLF
+865 HPLAKKLSAQTFLF
-879 SDFVVREPYD
+879 SDFVARQPFE
-889 WPRLDAEVVV
+889 WPALAADVVV

-910 MQGDTALLER
+910 MQGDTALLNK

-942 AEHHELSEKIGEDKL
+942 AEHHALSEKIGEDAL
-957 FPAIRGA
+957 FPAVRDATA
-964 AAQTIVLTNGF
+964 ANAETIVLTNGF
-975 SCREQIEHG
+975 SCREQIEQG

-992 AQLAQRALLKR
+992 AQLAQRAL
-1003 GAVHAATRAAPISSP
+1003 AAR
-1018 NQPLLVECPRWSPS
+1018 
-1032 RVLRRLHR
+1032 

>member
-1 MESSTDETRVKATGT
+1 
-16 PSVATPFRGTAAVM
+16 
-30 QSLEADLRQ
+30 
-39 HVRGEVRFDQASKA
+39 
-53 LYSSDASNYRQVPLA
+53 
-68 VVVPANVDDLV
+68 
-79 ATVTVCRRND
+79 
-89 VPFLPRG
+89 
-96 GGTSQNGQCVNVA
+96 
-109 VVADA
+109 
-114 SKYVNRVVSVDPVAR
+114 
-129 TAIVEPGVVCDTLRD
+129 
-144 AAEQHGLTFAPDP
+144 
-157 ATHSRCTLGGMIA
+157 
-170 NNSCGAHSVMAGKTV
+170 
-185 ENIEALEIVTYDGAR
+185 
-200 FWVGPTQDDE
+200 
-210 LERIIAAGGRQGEIY
+210 
-225 AALRQLRDKY
+225 
-235 ADLIRAKFPQIKR
+235 
-248 RVSGFNLDQ
+248 
-257 LLPENGF
+257 
-264 NVARALVGT
+264 
-273 EGTCAITLQAKVR
+273 
-286 LVKSP
+286 
-291 AKRVLLTLGFTD
+291 VLLVLGFAD

-311 PHFMH
+311 PHFTR

-343 ALLPAGDAWV
+343 ALLPEGDAWV

-359 DTHDEAVLQARA
+359 DTHDQAMQQARA
-371 AAEYFASGA
+371 AAAYFATGVAGA
-380 AGPDV
+380 DV
-385 SMVLVEDRALQAK
+385 SMKLVEARALQNK

-407 SAVALSVDPA
+407 SAVALSVDPK
-417 RPDPIVGWEDAAVD
+417 RPDPVVGWEDAAVD

-472 RTAEGIATWRG
+472 RTAEGIATWRL
-483 FLREAAELVVEFGGS
+483 FLREAAERVVEFGGS

-519 ELMQAMEQFKAI
+519 ELMRAMEQFKSI

-557 AYRTVTLQTRLT
+557 AYRPVTLQTRLT

-603 RATREEKYS
+603 RATREEAYS

-620 WEMLQGEVIK
+620 WEMLQGEVIAE
-630 DGWQSREIKE
+630 GWQSREVKE

-654 CPTHTDMATYKA
+654 CPTHTDMASYKA
-666 EFISHYYETNRR
+666 EFLSHYYETKRR
-678 PRQAMFMG
+678 PRQALFMG
-686 RIGEWAPIAARF
+686 RIGEWAPLAARM
-698 PRLANFMTS
+698 PRLTNFLTS
-707 APGLASLGKWMAGV
+707 APGLAQLGKWIAGV
-721 AQARELPKFAK
+721 AQTRQLPRFAR
-732 QTYRERARLAAFDL
+732 QTYRQIAGREAAH
-746 GLSKPATPKPVAPG
+746 GTSN
-760 PAAPK
+760 AAAK
-765 PVARK
+765 K
-770 VILWVDTFSDHFSPE
+770 VMLWVDTFSDYFSPE
-785 IADAAADVLT
+785 IAAAAADVLT
-795 QLGWQVVLPENR
+795 QLGWHVVLPRER

-815 DFGLLDRARQL
+815 DFGLLDRARERL
-826 LVNVLDDLADDI
+826 METLADLADDI

-865 HAQAKRLSAQTFLF
+865 HPQAKRLAAQTFLF
-879 SDFVVREPYD
+879 ADFVVREPFD
-889 WPRLDAEVVV
+889 WPQLDAEVIV

-910 MQGDTALLER
+910 MQGDIALLEK

-942 AEHHELSEKIGEDKL
+942 AEHRAMSDKIGEDTL

-964 AAQTIVLTNGF
+964 APQTIVLTNGF
-975 SCREQIEHG
+975 SCREQIAQG
-984 TGRHALHI
+984 TGRHAWHI
-992 AQLAQRALLKR
+992 AQLARMALAGRSAVVQGDVRA
-1003 GAVHAATRAAPISSP
+1003 T
-1018 NQPLLVECPRWSPS
+1018 
-1032 RVLRRLHR
+1032 

>member
-1 MESSTDETRVKATGT
+1 MRDAMGASIDEEQGV
-16 PSVATPFRGTAAVM
+16 SVNVIDDAARHAARAEPVARPFKGTAAVM
-30 QSLEADLRQ
+30 QALEADLHR
-39 HVRGEVRFDQASKA
+39 HVRGEVRFDPGTKA
-53 LYSSDASNYRQVPLA
+53 LYASDASNYRQVPLA
-68 VVVPANVDDLV
+68 VVVPADVDDLLETV
-79 ATVTVCRRND
+79 AACRRND
-89 VPFLPRG
+89 VPFLARG

-114 SKYVNRVVSVDPVAR
+114 SQYVNRVVSVDPAARVAV
-129 TAIVEPGVVCDTLRD
+129 VEPGVVCDTLRD

-185 ENIEALEIVTYDGAR
+185 ENVEALEIATFDGAR
-200 FWVGPTQDDE
+200 FWVGPTSDDE
-210 LERIIAAGGRQGEIY
+210 LARIIAAGGRQGDIY
-225 AALRQLRDKY
+225 AALKQLRDTY

-273 EGTCAITLQAKVR
+273 EGTCAVTLQAKVR

-291 AKRVLLTLGFTD
+291 AKRVIVVAGFTD
-303 IFTAADAV
+303 IYAAADAV

-316 CGPIAIEG
+316 CSPIAIEG

-338 KKEEI
+338 KKDEI

-359 DTHDEAVLQARA
+359 DTQEDVVRQAQA
-371 AAEYFASGA
+371 AADYFASGE
-380 AGPDV
+380 AGPNV
-385 SMVLVEDRALQAK
+385 SAMLVEDRALQAK

-407 SAVALSVDPA
+407 SAVALAVDPGT
-417 RPDPIVGWEDAAVD
+417 PDPVVGWEDAAVD

-437 YLRAFQAMVDRYGY
+437 YLRAFQALVDRYGY

-472 RTAEGIATWRG
+472 RSAEGVAKWRS

-511 FLPIMYGP
+511 FLPIMFGP

-544 HAYRADENLRMGP
+544 HAYRADENLRVGP
-557 AYRTVTLQTRLT
+557 AYKPVTLQTKLT
-569 FASQEGDGFQRAVER
+569 FASQEGDGFQRAIER

-612 TRGRAHLF
+612 TRGRAHMF
-620 WEMLQGEVIK
+620 WEMLQGDVIA
-630 DGWQSREIKE
+630 DGWQSREVKE

-654 CPTHTDMATYKA
+654 CPTHTDMASYKA
-666 EFISHYYETNRR
+666 EFLSHYYATNRR
-678 PRQAMFMG
+678 PRQALFMG
-686 RIGEWAPIAARF
+686 RIGEWAPWAARF
-698 PRLANFMTS
+698 PRLTNFMTS
-707 APGLASLGKWMAGV
+707 APGLSSVGKWVAGV
-721 AQARELPKFAK
+721 AQARELPKFAT
-732 QTYRERARLAAFDL
+732 QTYRQLARRSSQIERA
-746 GLSKPATPKPVAPG
+746 
-760 PAAPK
+760 
-765 PVARK
+765 ARGREDAKK
-770 VILWVDTFSDHFSPE
+770 VILWVDTFNDHFTPDV
-785 IADAAADVLT
+785 AQAAADVLT
-795 QLGWQVVLPENR
+795 QIGWHVVLPKNR

-815 DFGLLDRARQL
+815 DFGLLERAREL
-826 LVNVLDDLADDI
+826 LTRILDDLADDI

-865 HAQAKRLSAQTFLF
+865 HALAKQLSAQTFQF
-879 SDFVVREPYD
+879 SDFVARQPFD
-889 WPRLDAEVVV
+889 WPTLEADVVV

-910 MQGDTALLER
+910 MQGDTALLTK
-920 LGVKWKLLDTGC
+920 LGVKWTLLDTGC

-942 AEHHELSEKIGEDKL
+942 AEHHALSEKIGEDKL
-957 FPAIRGA
+957 FPLVRGA
-964 AAQTIVLTNGF
+964 PKETIVLTNGF
-975 SCREQIEHG
+975 SCREQIEQG

-992 AQLAQRALLKR
+992 AQLAQRAL
-1003 GAVHAATRAAPISSP
+1003 AAR
-1018 NQPLLVECPRWSPS
+1018 
-1032 RVLRRLHR
+1032 